1 MRANNR
7 INLKW
12 VRGNDVLLKCTLL
25 EPQYNSAGE
34 PIKDKKGN
42 LVWIPLAI
50 DTYDDLTVGLKL
62 MGNTSNKSSSCC
74 CNNDTATADYYSV
87 VSYRGT
93 EEGVLIA
100 NIPGTLPTGAYSL
113 EVVGHKNGR
122 SMRAFEGMLFEIVE
136 CNGKAN
142 VTFDVQEG
150 QKSCDVDI
158 KVQLVSSAVSQGK
171 NAFELW
177 RVIPGNENKTL
188 QEYLDGIVSGESVQS
203 DWNATDGN
211 SPAFIKNKPDIYTK
225 TEVDNKIQ
233 EAVDGI
239 TPSTPIGNY
248 YVKPTLGIPKSDLAS
263 AVQTSL
269 NKADSAVQVEKDPTV
284 PSWAKQ
290 PSKPTYQASE
300 VGALS
305 SATTFRSGNSSVTGV
320 NGNVQFKTINGNS
333 IIGSGNIEVEGSGG
347 SGSGTYAISTI
358 YFFDPS
364 NNEELYDIYIDETN
378 VSIVE
383 GFETLLTEDIYY
395 AVLQA
400 CTGGL
405 IYRLNSVR
413 YKTNAELSYDNIIQM
428 TFTAYEISSAGIIKH
443 DVVITDDSEATNG
456 YLITY
461 ADTAIL
467 SFNSATQTLDI
478 VTSSDVTP
486 PTPVET
492 VYRWI
497 NDGTVC
503 VGYDKYVKQKRQVS
517 NDSGVT
523 WSDTSET
530 RTGSLIEANSTDC
543 GYNPGG
549 GGDTDDYA
557 NQYFTI
563 ESWDDNN
570 VISWKSSGTTKT
582 VSVSTNNG
590 STWTNYTSSSS
601 GTPIATL
608 NANDKILIKGSNS
621 TYGVPGGSHSQ
632 FASSKRFNVKGN
644 IMSLI
649 NGDNFVGTNILTD
662 SYSFAGLFDGCS
674 QLVYADEL
682 ILPATTL
689 TSYCYYNMFRGCSM
703 LQTVPEL
710 PATTLASYCYSNMF
724 SSCSSINSTPE
735 LPATALANSCYLY
748 MFVNCFSLATAK
760 SLPATTLA
768 QDCYNN
774 MFCNCISLTTAPV
787 LPATRLDSNMTGCY
801 AGMFRGC
808 TSLNYIKA
816 LIASVYTSSY
826 TSSTDYTR
834 NWVEDVASIG
844 TFIKNSTSSWNVSGV
859 DGIPTGWTVQTA
871 SA

>member
-1 MRANNR
+1 MRVNNR

-62 MGNTSNKSSSCC
+62 MGNTSSKGSGCC

-113 EVVGHKNGR
+113 EVIGHKNGR

-177 RVIPGNENKTL
+177 REIPGNENKTL
-188 QEYLDGIVSGESVQS
+188 QDYLDGIVSGESMQS
-203 DWNATDGN
+203 DWNVTDST
-211 SPAFIKNKPDIYTK
+211 SPHYINNKPDIYTK

-233 EAVDGI
+233 EAVDEI
-239 TPSTPIGNY
+239 TPSTPSGNY
-248 YVKPTLGIPKSDLAS
+248 YVKPALGIPKSDLAS
-263 AVQTSL
+263 TVQTSL
-269 NKADSAVQVEKDPTV
+269 SKADSAVQVEKDPTV

-290 PSKPTYQASE
+290 SSKPTYQASE

-333 IIGSGNIEVEGSGG
+333 IIGSGNIEVEGGGG

-364 NNEELYDIYIDETN
+364 NSEELYDIYIDETN

-413 YKTNAELSYDNIIQM
+413 YKTNSELSYDNIIQM
-428 TFTAYEISSAGIIKH
+428 TFSAYEISSAGITKH

-486 PTPVET
+486 PIPVET
-492 VYRWI
+492 VYRWV

-517 NDSGVT
+517 NDGGVT
-523 WSDTSET
+523 WSNTSET

-563 ESWDDNN
+563 ESWDDDN

-608 NANDKILIKGSNS
+608 NANEKILIKGNNS
-621 TYGVPGGSHSQ
+621 TYNSAGGSSYNS
-632 FASSKRFNVKGN
+632 FSSTKRINAKGN

-649 NGDNFVGTNILTD
+649 NGDNFAGTTALSDIFT
-662 SYSFAGLFDGCS
+662 FGGLFRDCTT
-674 QLVYADEL
+674 LIYADEL
-682 ILPATTL
+682 ILPATIL
-689 TSYCYYNMFRGCSM
+689 KRGCYSGMFRGCSQ
-703 LQTVPEL
+703 LLTIPAL
-710 PATTLASYCYSNMF
+710 PATTLVQECYSDMF
-724 SSCSSINSTPE
+724 YSCASISSTPI
-735 LPATALANSCYLY
+735 LA
-748 MFVNCFSLATAK
+748 
-760 SLPATTLA
+760 ATTLA
-768 QDCYNN
+768 DSCYSH
-774 MFCNCISLTTAPV
+774 MFANCHRLTTMSA
-787 LPATRLDSNMTGCY
+787 LPATSLPESCYSYMFTNCELLESTSKISAVRLNRYSLSNMFEGCVNLAY
-801 AGMFRGC
+801 IEIMA
-808 TSLNYIKA
+808 TDLINY
-816 LIASVYTSSY
+816 SSAP
-826 TSSTDYTR
+826 D
-834 NWVEDVASIG
+834 WVKDVASSG
-844 TFIKNSTSSWNVSGV
+844 TFIMNSAATWNPEDYRNTS
-859 DGIPTGWTVQTA
+859 GIPVGWTVQTA